1 LALIQIMHE
10 WCGLTFCKTKALSC
24 TAARDIGMK
33 TRRNSIVMLILI
45 LAGFGL
51 SASTGLAQHA
61 SPVST
66 TPPRSAE
73 PYSIETF
80 GVFRDLMLKGDFSP
94 KVAIGSVMTRLPST
108 GVGAVS
114 GARGEITILD
124 GKLIISYGKPNGFQ
138 VQADET
144 AALLATGKVKE
155 WQSVRVDVDVP
166 LAGVE
171 VFLAQVAKVHG
182 LDPEKS
188 FPFQVRGILAPY
200 GMHVNAAPID
210 GLHDM
215 GLPMAI
221 MVERKGDAIAGSVA
235 GIHVSRALVGV
246 VTHGGERVHA
256 HWVASDGQ
264 STAHLDF
271 WGIKAGT
278 MLLLP
283 KPE

>member
-1 LALIQIMHE
+1 MTTH
-10 WCGLTFCKTKALSC
+10 S
-24 TAARDIGMK
+24 
-33 TRRNSIVMLILI
+33 NSIITLISVVAAI
-45 LAGFGL
+45 GI
-51 SASTGLAQHA
+51 SVSQIRAQHVPHGGP
-61 SPVST
+61 SPHG
-66 TPPRSAE
+66 AE
-73 PYSIETF
+73 PYGIETF
-80 GVFRDLMLKGDFSP
+80 GAFRELMLKGDFSP
-94 KVAIGSVMTRLPST
+94 KVAIGSVMMQMPST

-124 GKLIISYGKPNGFQ
+124 GKLIISYGKPDGRP
-138 VQADET
+138 VHAEET
-144 AALLATGKVKE
+144 AALLAIGKVKE

-171 VFLAQVAKVHG
+171 VFLAQIAKAHG

-188 FPFQVRGILAPY
+188 FPFQLRGIIAPY
-200 GMHVNAAPID
+200 GMHVNVAPI
-210 GLHDM
+210 GGPHDM

-221 MVERKGDAIAGSVA
+221 TVERKGDTIAGSVA
-235 GIHVSRALVGV
+235 GFHVSRALVGI

-256 HWVASDGQ
+256 HWVAPDGQ

-278 MLLLP
+278 MLMLP

>member
-1 LALIQIMHE
+1 MNTH
-10 WCGLTFCKTKALSC
+10 S
-24 TAARDIGMK
+24 
-33 TRRNSIVMLILI
+33 NSIITLISI
-45 LAGFGL
+45 LAGIGM
-51 SASTGLAQHA
+51 SASKVLAQHA
-61 SPVST
+61 PPGSPS
-66 TPPRSAE
+66 PPHAAE
-73 PYSIETF
+73 PYSIATF
-80 GVFRDLMLKGDFSP
+80 GVFRDLLLKGDFSP
-94 KVAIGSVMTRLPST
+94 KVGLGSVMSRLPST

-124 GKLIISYGKPNGFQ
+124 GKLIVSYGKPDGLP
-138 VQADET
+138 VQAEET
-144 AALLATGKVKE
+144 AALLAIGKVKE

-171 VFLAQVAKVHG
+171 IFLAQIAKAHG

-188 FPFQVRGILAPY
+188 FPFQLRGILAPY

-210 GLHDM
+210 GPHGM

-221 MVERKGDAIAGSVA
+221 MVERRGDNIAGSVA
-235 GIHVSRALVGV
+235 GFHVSPALVGT
-246 VTHGGERVHA
+246 VTHDGERVHA
-256 HWVASDGQ
+256 HWVAADGQ

-278 MLLLP
+278 MLMLP

>member
-1 LALIQIMHE
+1 M
-10 WCGLTFCKTKALSC
+10 C
-24 TAARDIGMK
+24 
-33 TRRNSIVMLILI
+33 
-45 LAGFGL
+45 
-51 SASTGLAQHA
+51 ASEGLAQHA
-61 SPVST
+61 PPSSPS
-66 TPPRSAE
+66 PPRTAE

-94 KVAIGSVMTRLPST
+94 KIALGPAMTRLPST

-124 GKLIISYGKPNGFQ
+124 GKLIVSYGKPHGLP

-171 VFLAQVAKVHG
+171 VFLAQIAKAHG

-188 FPFQVRGILAPY
+188 FPFQLRGIFAPY

-210 GLHDM
+210 GPHGM

-221 MVERKGDAIAGSVA
+221 MVERKGDSIAGSVA
-235 GIHVSRALVGV
+235 GFYVSRALVGIA
-246 VTHGGERVHA
+246 THGGERAHA
-256 HWVASDGQ
+256 HWVAADGQ

-278 MLLLP
+278 MLMLP